1 MQSKLIFHKQ
11 ETPYSC
17 VPACLRMV
25 LSDFEVD
32 ISEAELRQLCD
43 CTPFGT
49 EALKAVDAVRN
60 LGFSRTVKC
69 TLTIDELFAQ
79 LKANLYPI
87 VFINLL
93 PIDGVKVA
101 HAMIVVALGEEMV
114 TVYDPLQGERNLPR
128 STFDTAWVMMH
139 NLTILVQN

>member
-1 MQSKLIFHKQ
+1 MQSKLIFYKQ

-25 LSDFEVD
+25 LSTFELFM
-32 ISEAELRQLCD
+32 SEAELRLNCD

-69 TLTIDELFAQ
+69 NHTIDELAQ
-79 LKANLYPI
+79 LEVNLYPI
-87 VFINLL
+87 VFVNLL

-101 HAMIVVALGEEMV
+101 HAMVVVALAQGIV

-128 STFDTAWVMMH
+128 STFDTAWAMMH

>member
-25 LSDFEVD
+25 LSAFEVD
-32 ISEAELRQLCD
+32 MSEAELRQLCD

-60 LGFSRTVKC
+60 LGFSRTAKC
-69 TLTIDELFAQ
+69 TLTIDELLAQ
-79 LKANLYPI
+79 LEANLYPI
-87 VFINLL
+87 VFVNLL

-101 HAMIVVALGEEMV
+101 HAMIIVALAEEMV
-114 TVYDPLQGERNLPR
+114 TVYDPLQGERTLSR
-128 STFDTAWVMMH
+128 STFDTAWAMMH

>member
-1 MQSKLIFHKQ
+1 MQSRLIFHKQ

-25 LSDFEVD
+25 LSAFEVD
-32 ISEAELRQLCD
+32 MSEPELRQLCD
-43 CTPFGT
+43 CTLFGT

-60 LGFSRTVKC
+60 LGFSRTAKC

-79 LKANLYPI
+79 LEVNVYPI
-87 VFINLL
+87 VFVNLL

-101 HAMIVVALGEEMV
+101 HAMIVVAKADGMI

-128 STFDTAWVMMH
+128 STFDTAWAIMH
-139 NLTILVQN
+139 NLAILVQH